1 MRLCSQ
7 CPRCSAVLWLP
18 IDESQKGPVFE
29 FVLIAVENDSC
40 PSSSCRCWHTT
51 SYPTGHL
58 ENHATS
64 CRRHV
69 SNRLLVTGTKH
80 HPTGRSIPWSIRRAN
95 LPEILSESDLP
106 ESMHP
111 QFLAEHRHPANGSP
125 CRSPTCRSS
134 CLSPCRHSTCPSPSS
149 CRSLCAFPCL
159 PYSRPVL
166 FQCTSDWSSLVP
178 YPGSLVRRTMLQA
191 RYVLKASCQ
200 ENHAS
205 SHTSFERRC
214 ISSKPECL

>member
-1 MRLCSQ
+1 M
-7 CPRCSAVLWLP
+7 
-18 IDESQKGPVFE
+18 
-29 FVLIAVENDSC
+29 LIAVENDSC
-40 PSSSCRCWHTT
+40 PSSSCRCCHTT

-64 CRRHV
+64 CRCRHPTGHV

-80 HPTGRSIPWSIRRAN
+80 HPTGRSQRRPISRAN
-95 LPEILSESDLP
+95 LPEVLSESDLP
-106 ESMHP
+106 ESMEA
-111 QFLAEHRHPANGSP
+111 LAGVRLAGALVELCHPANGSP

-166 FQCTSDWSSLVP
+166 FQCTSDWSSLVRNRLGNDDLL
-178 YPGSLVRRTMLQA
+178 YPGRLVRRTMLQA
-191 RYVLKASCQ
+191 RYVLKASCP